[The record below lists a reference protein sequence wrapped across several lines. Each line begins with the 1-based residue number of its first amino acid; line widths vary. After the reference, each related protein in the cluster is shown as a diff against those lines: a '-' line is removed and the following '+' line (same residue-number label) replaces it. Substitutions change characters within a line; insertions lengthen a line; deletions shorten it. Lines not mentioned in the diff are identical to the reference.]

1 MEFLH
6 EIFVG
11 VCERGSGKKE
21 GRQPGKQTSKQ
32 ASKTRQWVETKK
44 MQLCPSPTDRY
55 LGCVVGGK
63 DTNLLLF
70 VSKGFSNNSVS
81 VTCLLPR

>member
-1 MEFLH
+1 MARLQQ
-6 EIFVG
+6 
-11 VCERGSGKKE
+11 ERGKAA
-21 GRQPGKQTSKQ
+21 KQANKQ

-70 VSKGFSNNSVS
+70 VSKGFSNNSES
-81 VTCLLPR
+81 VTYLLPR

>member
-1 MEFLH
+1 MRYLWV
-6 EIFVG
+6 FVKERLRQ
-11 VCERGSGKKE
+11 ERGKA
-21 GRQPGKQTSKQ
+21 GRQAGRQSK
-32 ASKTRQWVETKK
+32 ASKYRHWVETKK
-44 MQLCPSPTDRY
+44 MQLCPSLTHRY

-63 DTNLLLF
+63 GTNLLLF